1 MRFFGMGK
9 RSRPQG
15 YNYIPQFYD
24 EQKERLENMMKDH
37 DASDD
42 DAMKAM
48 KARIKLGYSSRPYY
62 YDKDNTAS
70 KIRRK
75 SNIRVFIIIAVL
87 LILVV
92 FGIGNF
98 GSILQ
103 EMVK

>member
-1 MRFFGMGK
+1 MRFLGAGK
-9 RSRPQG
+9 RSQPQG
-15 YNYIPQFYD
+15 FNYIPQFYD
-24 EQKERLENMMKDH
+24 EQKERLENMMQDH
-37 DASDD
+37 DTSDD
-42 DAMKAM
+42 ESMKAM
-48 KARIKLGYSSRPYY
+48 KARIKLGFTSRPYY

-75 SNIRVFIIIAVL
+75 SNIRVFLIIAVL